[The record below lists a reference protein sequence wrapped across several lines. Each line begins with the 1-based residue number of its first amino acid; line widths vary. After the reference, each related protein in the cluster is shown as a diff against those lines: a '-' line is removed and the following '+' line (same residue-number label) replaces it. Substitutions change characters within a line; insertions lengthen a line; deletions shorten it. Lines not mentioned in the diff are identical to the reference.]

1 MLYFNSIKEL
11 INTLADTKKLLSE
24 MFAKRKSFD
33 YKYEYAVKVLNEDK
47 IQKLIDYGILLKN
60 DSYLEIDEKY
70 LDFFEKILE
79 VNENINAAYIDEQI
93 QTLKDNIN
101 YYLQEENEYRKQ
113 QFLRKVKSALRT
125 TGRVIIR
132 NIISLN
138 RNINNTFKTEPNYK
152 IKKIKL
158 EKFDEKRERIMQLIQ
173 QTEKLLSQDELTFF
187 KTASDDELNEISNNL
202 QLDLNEARHNLIE
215 TQKQIIDYINQIE
228 HQGRVI
234 EQIRHVKYLK
244 DQFELKTK
252 TNVNQFLGHNKD
264 IFFETRTTFPVNP
277 ALDALQEDQIYEMIL
292 QMNRSK
298 NIAVKPEIEEAGAI
312 SEDYLQSHDSEQFF
326 IDHETVK
333 NQFVATRNNL
343 FDFIVK
349 YEFSKQI
356 EFPERVGLFCQ
367 ILSQYEDELKI
378 TNQYKNYKGVE
389 YAIVLPK

>member
-1 MLYFNSIKEL
+1 MGHRPGSPQYDAIVKEL
-11 INTLADTKKLLSE
+11 AQASE
-24 MFAKRKSFD
+24 PSVISVHEQLQ
-33 YKYEYAVKVLNEDK
+33 KYSTFENIPKMWKA
-47 IQKLIDYGILLKN
+47 GAP
-60 DSYLEIDEKY
+60 
-70 LDFFEKILE
+70 LDANSE
-79 VNENINAAYIDEQI
+79 VNRLSHRLDLLVRELAG
-93 QTLKDNIN
+93 
-101 YYLQEENEYRKQ
+101 Q
-113 QFLRKVKSALRT
+113 QYSVAKKSKKALAGDIMAKLPAQMKMILRAH
-125 TGRVIIR
+125 G
-132 NIISLN
+132 LN
-138 RNINNTFKTEPNYK
+138 
-152 IKKIKL
+152 
-158 EKFDEKRERIMQLIQ
+158 
-173 QTEKLLSQDELTFF
+173 
-187 KTASDDELNEISNNL
+187 DDELNEISNNL